1 MNIQVKAIENL
12 VSSFNAG
19 KISEE
24 DFFRAVQNSVR
35 VGLDDIRRTKA
46 FNVKNEIRPGDIVK
60 VNHKRVL
67 GRSFRVREIKR
78 VKAVLVNP
86 INERESFIVPLS
98 LIEKI

>member
-24 DFFRAVQNSVR
+24 DFFRAIQNSVSI
-35 VGLDDIRRTKA
+35 GLDDIRRTKA
-46 FNVKNEIRPGDIVK
+46 FNVKNEIMLGDMVK
-60 VNHKRVL
+60 VNHKKVA
-67 GRSFRVREIKR
+67 GRSFRVKEIKR
-78 VKAVLVNP
+78 VKAILVNP

-98 LIEKI
+98 LIEKF